1 MNINNA
7 MKTSE
12 NKAVWIVDD
21 DTDDHEMIRYLF
33 NELNWSY
40 PLELFETAEHLLEML
55 EKSETAPFI
64 IISDVNL
71 PKMDG
76 FTLRKQMLQIPNN
89 KFHSVP
95 FIFWSTSFSEA
106 QVRQAYKLMAHG
118 FFRKEPNFELWRLSL
133 TRIIEYWMSSVVPS
147 REDKYDESML

>member
-1 MNINNA
+1 
-7 MKTSE
+7 
-12 NKAVWIVDD
+12 
-21 DTDDHEMIRYLF
+21 
-33 NELNWSY
+33 
-40 PLELFETAEHLLEML
+40 ML

-76 FTLRKQMLQIPNN
+76 FTLRKKMLQIPNN

-106 QVRQAYKLMAHG
+106 QVRQADKLMAHG
-118 FFRKEPNFELWRLSL
+118 FFRKEPNFDLWRSSL
-133 TRIIEYWMSSVVPS
+133 IRIIEYWMSGVVPS
-147 REDKYDESML
+147 KEDKYDGSLL